1 MKEQKD
7 WLIAIIIAAVIAFGV
22 RTFIF
27 ETYIVD
33 GDSMQPTFQT
43 NNHLIVDKISYRL
56 RKPVK
61 GDILVFKYPADP
73 SRQFI
78 KRVIATEGDTVEILN
93 GQVIVNDQILSEPYI
108 LQKTEDNYHKVT
120 IPAGRIFVLGD
131 NRNNSED
138 SRFPHVGL
146 VPLELIQGK
155 AMLEIWPL
163 DKMRTFQ

>member
-1 MKEQKD
+1 MNEQKD
-7 WLIAIIIAAVIAFGV
+7 WLIAIIIAAVIALGV

-27 ETYIVD
+27 ETYIVE

-43 NNHLIVDKISYRL
+43 NNHLIVNKVSYRMD
-56 RKPVK
+56 KPAK
-61 GDILVFKYPADP
+61 GDIIVFQYPADP

-93 GQVIVNDQILSEPYI
+93 GQVIVNDRILSEPYI

-120 IPAGRIFVLGD
+120 IPEGRIFVLGD

-155 AMLEIWPL
+155 AMIEIWPL
-163 DKMRTFQ
+163 NKIRTF

>member
-1 MKEQKD
+1 
-7 WLIAIIIAAVIAFGV
+7 
-22 RTFIF
+22 
-27 ETYIVD
+27 
-33 GDSMQPTFQT
+33 MQPTFQT
-43 NNHLIVDKISYRL
+43 NNHLIVNKVSYRMH
-56 RKPVK
+56 KPIK
-61 GDILVFKYPADP
+61 GDIIVFQYPADS

-93 GQVIVNDQILSEPYI
+93 GQVIVNDRILSEPYI

-120 IPAGRIFVLGD
+120 IPEGRIFVLGD

-155 AMLEIWPL
+155 AMIEIWPL
-163 DKMRTFQ
+163 DKMRTF

>member
-7 WLIAIIIAAVIAFGV
+7 WLIAIIIAAVIALGV

-43 NNHLIVDKISYRL
+43 NNHLIVDKVRYRL
-56 RKPVK
+56 HKPVK

-78 KRVIATEGDTVEILN
+78 KRVIATEGDTVAIMN
-93 GQVIVNDQILSEPYI
+93 GQVIVNDQILSEPYV
-108 LQKTEDNYHKVT
+108 LEKTEDNYHTVT
-120 IPAGRIFVLGD
+120 IPKGRIFVLGD

-146 VPLELIQGK
+146 VSLDLIQGQV
-155 AMLEIWPL
+155 LVEIWPL
-163 DKMRTFQ
+163 NELRTF